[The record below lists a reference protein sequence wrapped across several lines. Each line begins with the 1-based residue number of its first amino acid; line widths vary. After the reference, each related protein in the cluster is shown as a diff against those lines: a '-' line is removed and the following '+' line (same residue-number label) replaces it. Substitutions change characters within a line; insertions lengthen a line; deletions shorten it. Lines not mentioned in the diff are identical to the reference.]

1 MRGSGPQHTQL
12 RQTAASVRQ
21 SGLSES
27 DGSDL
32 SADYSFLSAYLILL
46 ILHLKFSLACRM
58 FFLTDVWQPWN
69 DLQCPCQLC
78 YIKAAVICQIRQF
91 KSLNVCFCDLLPF
104 FLCFLGSVLVMRI
117 RLFFSVP
124 PYCSLSIRG
133 HCRALGTVSI
143 ATATADKESV
153 LRQGCERTSTLVSC
167 GALACLLAL
176 PSFGKWAAI
185 FVELSY

>member
-58 FFLTDVWQPWN
+58 FLTDVWQPWN
-69 DLQCPCQLC
+69 YLQCPCQLC
-78 YIKAAVICQIRQF
+78 YIKAAVVCQIRQF

-117 RLFFSVP
+117 RLFFCP
-124 PYCSLSIRG
+124 SLLFSFHSG
-133 HCRALGTVSI
+133 TLQSLGNCFHS
-143 ATATADKESV
+143 DRNC
-153 LRQGCERTSTLVSC
+153 RQGECAETGMWTH
-167 GALACLLAL
+167 
-176 PSFGKWAAI
+176 
-185 FVELSY
+185 